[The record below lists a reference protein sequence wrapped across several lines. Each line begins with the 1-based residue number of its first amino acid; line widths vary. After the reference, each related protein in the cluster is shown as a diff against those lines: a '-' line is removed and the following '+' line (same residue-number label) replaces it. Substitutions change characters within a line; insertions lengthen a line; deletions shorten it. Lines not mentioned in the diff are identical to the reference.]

1 MENNDSDNDSVRL
14 PDKSFKQKLIEDNS
28 DEDEL
33 DLEMKLAME
42 VSRTEYYDTLN
53 TNQDTI
59 FFRGS
64 PEGLSQMKSSFSMD
78 LAKDSKKINTTSSIS
93 IEEQDKI
100 FEEEVKLAL
109 EISDQVY
116 LKDLKEE
123 SYALENDKSLSESDK
138 KLLEEQKII
147 EIEKRSKSLEN
158 FKKKIQGLS
167 LSVSDIRIK
176 KYIEKILLT
185 YFELAIDF
193 VYVDN
198 DIYDDL
204 YKIVDSY
211 YLIPIQKNYKKTA
224 ITEEEDILIRSI
236 FRKLV

>member
-1 MENNDSDNDSVRL
+1 MDNNDNESGDNLEYARS
-14 PDKSFKQKLIEDNS
+14 PDQSFKDRLIDDGAHE
-28 DEDEL
+28 EEL
-33 DLEMKLAME
+33 DPEMKLAME
-42 VSRTEYYDTLN
+42 VSRKEYYDTLN

-59 FFRGS
+59 FFSG
-64 PEGLSQMKSSFSMD
+64 SQMGE
-78 LAKDSKKINTTSSIS
+78 DSKKINTTNIS

-100 FEEEVKLAL
+100 FEEEVKLAM

-116 LKDLKEE
+116 LKDLNEE
-123 SYALENDKSLSESDK
+123 SYALENDNSLSESDK

-167 LSVSDIRIK
+167 LSFNDIRIK

-185 YFELAIDF
+185 YCELAIDF

-198 DIYDDL
+198 DIYEDL
-204 YKIVDSY
+204 YKIIDSY

-224 ITEEEDILIRSI
+224 ITEEEDTLIRSI
-236 FRKLV
+236 FRKSINN

>member
-1 MENNDSDNDSVRL
+1 MDNNESDDNIEYVRS
-14 PDKSFKQKLIEDNS
+14 PDQSFKDRLIDDDMHE
-28 DEDEL
+28 EEL
-33 DLEMKLAME
+33 DPEMKLAIE
-42 VSRTEYYDTLN
+42 VSRTEYYDTIN
-53 TNQDTI
+53 TNQDII
-59 FFRGS
+59 FFN
-64 PEGLSQMKSSFSMD
+64 KF
-78 LAKDSKKINTTSSIS
+78 NTTNPTNIS

-116 LKDLKEE
+116 LKDLNEE
-123 SYALENDKSLSESDK
+123 SYELENDKSLSESDK

-167 LSVSDIRIK
+167 LSFNDIRIK

-185 YFELAIDF
+185 YCELAIDF

-198 DIYDDL
+198 DIYEDL
-204 YKIVDSY
+204 YKIIDSY

-236 FRKLV
+236 FRKSINN